1 MYVVRTNIW
10 IYFLNIVVAIF
21 QKILESKDY
30 ILRLQHEYIH
40 QFILDVLCIYLDL
53 ISYSCCN
60 FPNLTKRDLTTS
72 SGNRCFSTKNASYV
86 MFVKKI
92 RGRYFRQTYNTH
104 KDIYEKWYPGQSQIW
119 FMILWNFYQRWRT
132 RSSNTLLDTQVS
144 LKTGS

>member
-40 QFILDVLCIYLDL
+40 QFILDVLRIYLDL

-92 RGRYFRQTYNTH
+92 RGRYVRQTY
-104 KDIYEKWYPGQSQIW
+104 IYPQGHLRK
-119 FMILWNFYQRWRT
+119 MISWAITDLIYDPLEFLPKMKN
-132 RSSNTLLDTQVS
+132 
-144 LKTGS
+144 

>member
-1 MYVVRTNIW
+1 MYVVRTKIW

-53 ISYSCCN
+53 MSYSCCN

-72 SGNRCFSTKNASYV
+72 SGNRCFSTNNASYV

-92 RGRYFRQTYNTH
+92 RGRYFRQTY
-104 KDIYEKWYPGQSQIW
+104 IYPQGHLRK
-119 FMILWNFYQRWRT
+119 MISWAITDLICDPLEFLPKMKN
-132 RSSNTLLDTQVS
+132 
-144 LKTGS
+144 